1 MSGGVRHRGTAPS
14 FRWGGRERKRRGV
27 TKGLRAAVPAHCLT
41 ERHASEQR
49 CFVIFVLMGL
59 YAVNIFFSGAVRVS
73 LESTDVLWM
82 ERTQRDGKFVVA
94 LPVPVCSMYET
105 ADCVIWGICYTPLP
119 RSNHAALSSADR
131 NL

>member
-1 MSGGVRHRGTAPS
+1 MSGGVRHQGTAPS

-49 CFVIFVLMGL
+49 CFVIFVLVGL